1 MMKRHNVSTWI
12 GYEPPPF
19 EDMLELASSCH
30 IYLKFVNLDVQIREA
45 SARIPKG
52 ISYLTDISKKSKD
65 KLRDPVLQV
74 TMRDH
79 ATYPSSFL
87 TYHYFGG
94 ASPTWKSHP
103 RSR

>member
-1 MMKRHNVSTWI
+1 MMTRHNVSTWI

-52 ISYLTDISKKSKD
+52 ISYLKLQQICPKSRRISCVIPCC
-65 KLRDPVLQV
+65 KLQCGITQPILRL
-74 TMRDH
+74 
-79 ATYPSSFL
+79 L
-87 TYHYFGG
+87 
-94 ASPTWKSHP
+94 
-103 RSR
+103 